1 MATAMNLNT
10 PHVAIK
16 KKTKKKGLQNKKHL
30 NHL

>member
-1 MATAMNLNT
+1 MVTAMNLNT

-16 KKTKKKGLQNKKHL
+16 NKKGLQNKKRL